1 MQKPLLDE
9 QAAEHAAAIERANA
23 LAGELATVI
32 ATRDVQQETIKS
44 LNADST
50 LRNDSVTALQ
60 AIADDLSRQVQS
72 LLRQLAIRDDPL
84 LANVAIDANSVT
96 EGDVITDHL
105 LEFKSL
111 RGLQEQNVKL
121 LKLTRALM
129 AKLEQREIRRATAE
143 EDDFN
148 TADSLDQ
155 AAETIEKLHKQL
167 LDANKKINE
176 ATRERDFFSKL
187 LARGEG
193 LKWSAAAT
201 NEDTAAPHQQTIDA
215 LRVEIEGVRVKADE
229 EMQGVREELK
239 IKLREVGE
247 AEIAKARAEAKAS
260 MLEGEWAVG
269 VGRVKVGLSD
279 VTTDGQNNREA

>member
-1 MQKPLLDE
+1 V
-9 QAAEHAAAIERANA
+9 AIERANA
-23 LAGELATVI
+23 LAGELAMVI
-32 ATRDVQQETIKS
+32 AVRDAKDEQVKS
-44 LNADST
+44 LAADAK
-50 LRNDSVTALQ
+50 LRDDEVSSLQ
-60 AIADDLSRQVQS
+60 SAADDLSRQVQG

-84 LANVAIDANSVT
+84 LANVPIDRPAP

-129 AKLEQREIRRATAE
+129 AKLEQREVRRATAE
-143 EDDFN
+143 ESDID

-155 AAETIEKLHKQL
+155 AAETIDKLHKQL

-201 NEDTAAPHQQTIDA
+201 SEDAAAPHQQTIEA
-215 LRVEIEGVRVKADE
+215 LRVEIEGVRVKAE
-229 EMQGVREELK
+229 EELLGVRDELK
-239 IKLREVGE
+239 SKLREVGE
-247 AEIAKARAEAKAS
+247 AEIGKARAEAKVS
-260 MLEGEWAVG
+260 MLEGESGIAAPADW
-269 VGRVKVGLSD
+269 
-279 VTTDGQNNREA
+279 